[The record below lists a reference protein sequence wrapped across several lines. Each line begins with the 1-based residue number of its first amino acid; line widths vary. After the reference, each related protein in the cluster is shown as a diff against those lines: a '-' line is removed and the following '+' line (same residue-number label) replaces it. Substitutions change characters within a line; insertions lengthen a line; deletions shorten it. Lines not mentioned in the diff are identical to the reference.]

1 MFAAEQ
7 LGRDCQLWTSLDNPL
22 PDPAHGDSHQGL
34 GKGSQP
40 WYIWKSCRYHYAAD
54 PSPVQGQA
62 FKGVQTWEKEGRVTF
77 KS

>member
-40 WYIWKSCRYHYAAD
+40 YAALGQGPNS
-54 PSPVQGQA
+54 PSRDTQNL
-62 FKGVQTWEKEGRVTF
+62 
-77 KS
+77 

>member
-7 LGRDCQLWTSLDNPL
+7 PGRDYQLQSSLDNPL

-40 WYIWKSCRYHYAAD
+40 WCILKSSGYQYAAD

-62 FKGVQTWEKEGRVTF
+62 FEGVQT
-77 KS
+77 